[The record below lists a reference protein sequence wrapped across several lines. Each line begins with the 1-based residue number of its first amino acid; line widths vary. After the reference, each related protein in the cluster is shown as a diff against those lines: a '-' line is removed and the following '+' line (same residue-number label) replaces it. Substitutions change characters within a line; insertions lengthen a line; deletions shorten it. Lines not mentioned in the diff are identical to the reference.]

1 MKMTKVKEAEITMQI
16 TNDILYVGVNDHQV
30 DLFEGQY
37 DVPNGMA
44 YNSYVIKDEIGLH
57 ARPAGL
63 LVKEAKKFQSAT
75 TLAAK
80 GKTAAAG
87 KLIAI
92 MSMGVKQGDEVTVQV
107 EGPDEDAA
115 FEAME
120 KFFQENL

>member
-1 MKMTKVKEAEITMQI
+1 MKEFT
-16 TNDILYVGVNDHQV
+16 
-30 DLFEGQY
+30 
-37 DVPNGMA
+37 
-44 YNSYVIKDEIGLH
+44 YVIKEELGLH

-87 KLIAI
+87 KL

-115 FEAME
+115 FEALE

>member
-1 MKMTKVKEAEITMQI
+1 MKEFT
-16 TNDILYVGVNDHQV
+16 
-30 DLFEGQY
+30 
-37 DVPNGMA
+37 
-44 YNSYVIKDEIGLH
+44 YVIKEELGLH

-92 MSMGVKQGDEVTVQV
+92 MSMGVKQGDTVTIKV
-107 EGPDEDAA
+107 EGDDEAA
-115 FEAME
+115 CAEAIQ
-120 KFFQENL
+120 KFLSENV

>member
-1 MKMTKVKEAEITMQI
+1 MKE
-16 TNDILYVGVNDHQV
+16 
-30 DLFEGQY
+30 F
-37 DVPNGMA
+37 
-44 YNSYVIKDEIGLH
+44 SYVIKDEIGLH

-63 LVKEAKKFQSAT
+63 LVKEAKKFESAV
-75 TLAAK
+75 TLSCK

-115 FEAME
+115 LEALE
-120 KFFQENL
+120 SFFQENL

>member
-1 MKMTKVKEAEITMQI
+1 MKEFT
-16 TNDILYVGVNDHQV
+16 
-30 DLFEGQY
+30 
-37 DVPNGMA
+37 
-44 YNSYVIKDEIGLH
+44 YVIKEELGLH

-87 KLIAI
+87 KLI
-92 MSMGVKQGDEVTVQV
+92 
-107 EGPDEDAA
+107 DEDAA
-115 FEAME
+115 FEALE

>member
-1 MKMTKVKEAEITMQI
+1 MKEFT
-16 TNDILYVGVNDHQV
+16 
-30 DLFEGQY
+30 
-37 DVPNGMA
+37 
-44 YNSYVIKDEIGLH
+44 YVIKEELGLH

-107 EGPDEDAA
+107 EGSRHSRSSSRKICNSSIDIES
-115 FEAME
+115 EGTGNG
-120 KFFQENL
+120 KIHRKVRL

>member
-1 MKMTKVKEAEITMQI
+1 MKEFT
-16 TNDILYVGVNDHQV
+16 
-30 DLFEGQY
+30 
-37 DVPNGMA
+37 
-44 YNSYVIKDEIGLH
+44 YVIKEELGLH

-75 TLAAK
+75 TAK

-115 FEAME
+115 FEALE

>member
-1 MKMTKVKEAEITMQI
+1 MKEFT
-16 TNDILYVGVNDHQV
+16 
-30 DLFEGQY
+30 
-37 DVPNGMA
+37 
-44 YNSYVIKDEIGLH
+44 YVIKEELGLH

-107 EGPDEDAA
+107 EFFLDHIC
-115 FEAME
+115 
-120 KFFQENL
+120 KFFHLYLSFLFTA

>member
-1 MKMTKVKEAEITMQI
+1 MKEFT
-16 TNDILYVGVNDHQV
+16 
-30 DLFEGQY
+30 
-37 DVPNGMA
+37 
-44 YNSYVIKDEIGLH
+44 YVIKEELGLH

-92 MSMGVKQGDEVTVQV
+92 MSMGVKQV

-115 FEAME
+115 FEALE